1 MRNFHFISSKK
12 KFPFS
17 PQIFIGQQQRERE
30 RLPGAKDHGGG
41 LVDGAEDKA
50 LQQPKTKEVAGAS

>member
-1 MRNFHFISSKK
+1 MRNSE
-12 KFPFS
+12 
-17 PQIFIGQQQRERE
+17 RERE
-30 RLPGAKDHGGG
+30 REREREGGREVTLSKVCLEDHGGG